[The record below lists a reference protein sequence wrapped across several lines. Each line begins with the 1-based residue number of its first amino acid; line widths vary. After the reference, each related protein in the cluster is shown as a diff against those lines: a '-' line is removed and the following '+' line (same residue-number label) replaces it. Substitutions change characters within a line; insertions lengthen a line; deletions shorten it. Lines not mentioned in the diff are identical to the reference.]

1 MPTQKVTGDLV
12 ELLKEISEYLS
23 DISGI
28 KNIIQYYWNAGIYA
42 EKLLEL
48 CYEKQPIRFPIDISK
63 ITEKLGILIEDVNI
77 NDFSNEHVKRS
88 NHKIAQLSVQENIFS
103 GEKETI
109 IYVDKYVPEAS
120 KRYAITNEI
129 VQYIFHKDDT
139 KIYKNYFVMPMC
151 PTKSDTL
158 VTEIFSIFLL
168 IPMRNFLDEFCKYVK
183 YRTNEQNIPISTEE
197 WIKYL
202 SERAGVSEY
211 YVAYGYQYLRSAAY
225 WFYQAWEFKD
235 NQEKLTEIHMTETE
249 QENIC
254 DWMPEDEFLE
264 LKKWIFQND

>member
-1 MPTQKVTGDLV
+1 M
-12 ELLKEISEYLS
+12 
-23 DISGI
+23 
-28 KNIIQYYWNAGIYA
+28 
-42 EKLLEL
+42 
-48 CYEKQPIRFPIDISK
+48 
-63 ITEKLGILIEDVNI
+63 IEDVNI
-77 NDFSNEHVKRS
+77 NDFSNEHIKRS
-88 NHKIAQLSVQENIFS
+88 NHKIAQLSVQESVFS
-103 GEKETI
+103 GERETV

-129 VQYIFHKDDT
+129 VQYIFHKDDAM
-139 KIYKNYFVMPMC
+139 IYKNYFVMPMC

-168 IPMRNFLDEFCKYVK
+168 IPMKNFLNEFCEYVE
-183 YRTNEQNIPISTEE
+183 YRTDEQNIPISTEE

-202 SERAGVSEY
+202 SERSGVSEY

-225 WFYQAWEFKD
+225 WVYQAWEFKD

-249 QENIC
+249 QKSIC
-254 DWMPEDEFLE
+254 DWMPENEFLE